1 MKSKL
6 KRTIVST
13 FIANNSIV
21 HELKSKSLYI
31 LSPVMSHFYV
41 TEYEIWAGLVRLA
54 KLKTLDWAIKY
65 ATFEG
70 IFYVSSALKSC
81 IPYFLK

>member
-31 LSPVMSHFYV
+31 SPVMSHFYV

-54 KLKTLDWAIKY
+54 KQK
-65 ATFEG
+65 TFEG